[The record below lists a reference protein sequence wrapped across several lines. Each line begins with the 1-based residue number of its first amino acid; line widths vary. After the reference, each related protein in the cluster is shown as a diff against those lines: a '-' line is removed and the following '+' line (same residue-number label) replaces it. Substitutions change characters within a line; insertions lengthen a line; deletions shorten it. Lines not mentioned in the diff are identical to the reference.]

1 MASHI
6 FLFSTPFLV
15 FSLLAYAS
23 FFASFAY
30 SATGAAEVANGRKE
44 AEALLQWKLSL
55 DNQSQSLLSSWA
67 GDSPCNWFG
76 ISCDK
81 SGSVINISLP
91 NSSLRGT
98 LNSLRFSSFPNLIGL
113 FLPNNSLYGY
123 VPSHSGILSN
133 LAILNLS
140 SNNLSGNIP
149 PEIGNLVSLT
159 ILDLFSNKLTGT
171 IPIFLE
177 NLKSLSILYLWNN
190 NLSSPLAIIGNLTR
204 SLTILALSYNKL
216 TGIIPAS
223 LENLKSL
230 SALYL
235 YNNNFFGP
243 ITFIGNLTRSL
254 TLLSLASNKLTSTIP
269 ASLENLKS
277 LSALNLYN
285 NNFFG
290 PITFIENLTRSL
302 TFLSL
307 GSNKLTGTI
316 PVSLE
321 NLVFLTILD
330 LSSNKLTGRIPTS
343 LGNLRSL
350 SLLHLAENSL
360 FGPIPP
366 EMNNLT
372 HLYALQIF
380 SNRLSGNLPRDVCLG
395 GLLSQFA
402 AFENYFTGPI
412 PKSLR
417 NCSSL
422 LRLRLE
428 RNQLSGNISEAFGT
442 HPHLNY
448 MDLSDNELHGE
459 LSLKWEQFN
468 NLIAFRISGNKISG
482 EIPAALGKATYLQA
496 LDLSS
501 NQLVGRIPEELGNLK
516 LIELALSD
524 NRLSGDIPFDVA
536 SLSDLERLGLA
547 ANNFSATILKQ
558 LGNCSKLIFLNMSKN
573 RSTGSIPAEMGSL
586 QSLESLDLSW
596 NSLMGGIATELGQL
610 QRLEVLN
617 RSHNMLS
624 GLIPTSFSRLQGLT
638 KVDVSYNKLEGPI
651 PDIKA
656 FREAPFEAIHNNT
669 NLCGNATGLEA
680 CAALMK
686 VRKKGPKVVILTVFS
701 LLGSLLGLIVGFFIF
716 CQSTRKKRLVEA
728 QQILQC
734 KADVSAR
741 WCPDGELRYEDIIE
755 ATEEFDSKY
764 CIGARGYGVV
774 YKAVLPSEQVLAVKK
789 FHQTPEVEMSS
800 LKAFRSEI
808 DVLMGIRHR
817 NIVKLYGFCSHAKH
831 SFLVYEFVERGSLR
845 KLLNDEE
852 QAVKMDWDK
861 RINLIKGVANA
872 LSYMHHDCSPPI
884 IHRDISSNN
893 VLLDSEYEAHVSDLG
908 TARLL
913 MPDSSNWT
921 SFAGTFGYTAPEL
934 AYTMKVDE
942 KCDVYS
948 FGVLTLE
955 VMMGKHP
962 GDFISS
968 VMFSA
973 STSSS
978 SPSGHNTLLK
988 DVLDQRLPPPENELA
1003 DGVAHV
1009 AKLAF
1014 ACLQTDPHYRPTMRQ
1029 VITELTTRWPSLP
1042 KRLSRMEM
1050 EDILVHRNVIG

>member
-30 SATGAAEVANGRKE
+30 SASTGAAEVANGRKE
-44 AEALLQWKLSL
+44 AEALLEWKVTL
-55 DNQSQSLLSSWA
+55 DNRSQSLLSSWA

-76 ISCDK
+76 ISCNK
-81 SGSVINISLP
+81 SGSVSNISLP

-98 LNSLRFSSFPNLIGL
+98 LNSLRFSSFPNLIEL
-113 FLPNNSLYGY
+113 ILRNNSLYGSI
-123 VPSHSGILSN
+123 PSHIGNLSN
-133 LAILNLS
+133 LSILDLS
-140 SNNLSGNIP
+140 FNSISGNIP
-149 PEIGNLVSLT
+149 PEIGNL
-159 ILDLFSNKLTGT
+159 
-171 IPIFLE
+171 E
-177 NLKSLSILYLWNN
+177 
-190 NLSSPLAIIGNLTR
+190 
-204 SLTILALSYNKL
+204 SLTILALLFNKL
-216 TGIIPAS
+216 SGTIPIS

-230 SALYL
+230 SQLYL
-235 YNNNFFGP
+235 NHNNLSGP

-254 TLLSLASNKLTSTIP
+254 THLIFSSNKLTGTIP
-269 ASLENLKS
+269 ASLENLRN
-277 LSALNLYN
+277 LSELYLYN
-285 NNFFG
+285 NSLSG
-290 PITFIENLTRSL
+290 SITCIGNLTGPL
-302 TFLSL
+302 TILELSY
-307 GSNKLTGTI
+307 NKLTGTI
-316 PVSLE
+316 PSSLT
-321 NLVFLTILD
+321 NLKSLFALFLAG
-330 LSSNKLTGRIPTS
+330 NKLTGTIPRS
-343 LGNLRSL
+343 LGNLTSL
-350 SLLHLAENSL
+350 SILSLADNNL
-360 FGPIPP
+360 CGPIPP

-372 HLYALQIF
+372 HLYGLQII

-395 GLLSQFA
+395 GLLTYFG
-402 AFENYFTGPI
+402 AFDNYFTGPI
-412 PKSLR
+412 PKSLK

-422 LRLRLE
+422 VRLRLE
-428 RNQLSGNISEAFGT
+428 INQLSGNISEAFGT

-468 NLIAFRISGNKISG
+468 NLTAFKISGNKISG
-482 EIPAALGKATYLQA
+482 EIPAALGKATHLQV

-501 NQLVGRIPEELGNLK
+501 NQLVGRIPKELGNLK
-516 LIELALSD
+516 LIELALND

-536 SLSDLERLGLA
+536 ALSDLEKLGLA
-547 ANNFSATILKQ
+547 GNNFSATIPKQ
-558 LGNCSKLIFLNMSKN
+558 LGKCSKMIFLNMSKN
-573 RSTGSIPAEMGSL
+573 RFAGSIPAEMGSL
-586 QSLESLDLSW
+586 QSLQSLDLSW
-596 NSLMGGIATELGQL
+596 NSLMGGIAPELGQM
-610 QRLEVLN
+610 QQLEVLN
-617 RSHNMLS
+617 LSHNMLS

-638 KVDVSYNKLEGPI
+638 EVDVSYNKLEGPI

-656 FREAPFEAIHNNT
+656 FREAPFEAIRNNT

-680 CAALMK
+680 CSALMK
-686 VRKKGPKVVILTVFS
+686 NKTVHKKGPKVVFLTVFS
-701 LLGSLLGLIVGFFIF
+701 LLGSLLGLIVGFLIF
-716 CQSTRKKRLVEA
+716 FQSRRKKRLVETP
-728 QQILQC
+728 QR
-734 KADVSAR
+734 DVTAR
-741 WCPDGELRYEDIIE
+741 WCPGGDLRYEDIIE

-764 CIGARGYGVV
+764 CIGTGGYGVV

-845 KLLNDEE
+845 KVLNDEE
-852 QAVKMDWDK
+852 QAGKMDWDK
-861 RINLIKGVANA
+861 RMNLIKGVANA

-893 VLLDSEYEAHVSDLG
+893 VLLDSEYEAHVSDFG

-968 VMFSA
+968 LMFSA
-973 STSSS
+973 YTSSS
-978 SPSGHNTLLK
+978 SPIGHNTLLK
-988 DVLDQRLPPPENELA
+988 DVLDQCLPPPENELA

-1029 VITELTTRWPSLP
+1029 VSTELTTRWPPLP
-1042 KRLSRMEM
+1042 KLFSTMEL
-1050 EDILVHRNVIG
+1050 EDILVHKNVIG